1 MKQLN
6 RLRRWEHDVCFH
18 LLYYLVKVIVDWK
31 NIKNYYKIYIEDE
44 GREKSQ
50 SNSSRKYYHQRR
62 LRRDKA
68 QVSGSMNMS
77 TLEKQQPDEMI
88 LEVIDDTAKDVEAG
102 IGVVLSQEDGQ
113 PTWKVRSKVFG
124 VFFWYTPGIHAMG
137 TGFDYPNSNALTKKL
152 SDYWEDNFHRFKQI
166 AGTEN
171 LEYIIQSLAQEMERF
186 NRSILE
192 PFLTQEDMLS
202 EDEIKET
209 HRLFWRYSCFKEYEE
224 EFAGTD
230 ILKDYYPAL

>member
-1 MKQLN
+1 
-6 RLRRWEHDVCFH
+6 
-18 LLYYLVKVIVDWK
+18 
-31 NIKNYYKIYIEDE
+31 
-44 GREKSQ
+44 
-50 SNSSRKYYHQRR
+50 
-62 LRRDKA
+62 
-68 QVSGSMNMS
+68 
-77 TLEKQQPDEMI
+77 
-88 LEVIDDTAKDVEAG
+88 
-102 IGVVLSQEDGQ
+102 
-113 PTWKVRSKVFG
+113 
-124 VFFWYTPGIHAMG
+124 MG

-152 SDYWEDNFHRFKQI
+152 YDYWEDNFHRFKQI

-171 LEYIIQSLAQEMERF
+171 LEYIIHSLAQEMERF

-209 HRLFWRYSCFKEYEE
+209 HRLFWRYGRFKAYEE